1 MNTLIHLWVEP
12 MVMEHKRCPND
23 CKVYFNAVIKGKHN
37 FNNDEAMEVLDGKL
51 MASIMDFG
59 DIDTNWDYGVVS
71 TKLTTKPVGISYGL
85 NLEEQ
90 AEEQKEKIHKK
101 IVKQEKRKIAKI
113 NAEIAVLRNKKIR
126 NIVSG
131 KQELAV
137 TKKDFTINDDGT
149 ISVSINDLATTE
161 TIDFPKIWTDL
172 EKNFI
177 GKIAEGQRVE
187 LVSDSGEKIFEMV
200 GGSFLNV
207 AIADM
212 HVYDTKTMPDKD
224 KIGLYNRGQGLK
236 GGLFIREDG
245 RLDIG
250 DFNRTFFLTI
260 NTKNL
265 IRAALKAKKS
275 LMEVTKMKL
284 LKP

>member
-12 MVMEHKRCPND
+12 MVMAHKRCPVD
-23 CKVYFNAVIKGKHN
+23 TKVYFNAIIKGKHN
-37 FNNDEAMEVLDGKL
+37 FVNDEAMEALDGSL

-71 TKLTTKPVGISYGL
+71 TKLTTKPVGITYGL
-85 NLEEQ
+85 NIEQ
-90 AEEQKEKIHKK
+90 HEEEQKEKIHQK

-113 NAEIAVLRNKKIR
+113 NSQIAVLKGKKLQKI
-126 NIVSG
+126 ISG
-131 KQELAV
+131 KQELAI
-137 TKKDFTINDDGT
+137 TKKDFTINDNGT

-161 TIDFPKIWTDL
+161 TIDFPKIWLDL

-187 LVSDSGEKIFEMV
+187 LLSDSGEKIFEMV

-207 AIADM
+207 AIADL

-236 GGLFIREDG
+236 GGLYIRDDG
-245 RLDIG
+245 TLHIG
-250 DFNRTFFLTI
+250 DFNRTFFLSI

-265 IRAALKAKKS
+265 IRAALKANKS